1 MDIDKSGW
9 YANMNKSN
17 KKMLSGS
24 ITNNHNIILMSKLR
38 ELFRRRTALISSQE
52 FFARTGMDS
61 EFGNVFS
68 EKLSEFSRAI
78 IRNETRINTEI
89 QQMTKSDK
97 SIGGPKVGS
106 IPKGAVRY
114 IDGQANT
121 SPGCLQDWD

>member
-52 FFARTGMDS
+52 FFARTGMGS
-61 EFGNVFS
+61 EFSNVFG

-78 IRNETRINTEI
+78 MRSETRINTEI

-97 SIGGPKVGS
+97 SIGGPKVGNV
-106 IPKGAVRY
+106 PKGEVRY

-121 SPGCLQDWD
+121 SPGRLQDWD